1 MKCRSWI
8 LPLIEKVCS
17 TVELDLFEMKL
28 VKITNVLERFKLS
41 SVFVLSSIT
50 TGQIEDEYLQLFK
63 LANQR

>member
-1 MKCRSWI
+1 MKSRSWI

-17 TVELDLFEMKL
+17 TVDLDLFEMKL